1 MPFFSIIIPTFNSKS
16 SLEIA
21 LNSVLHQTFRDFEI
35 LIIDDG
41 STDGTDVLMLEY
53 KDIRILYEKQIN
65 SGGPANPRNK
75 GINLSKGE
83 WICFLDSDDFW
94 CSNKLE
100 FCYNE
105 INSNIDLLFH
115 DLYLVNKK
123 SFWLTNKILKGRRLN
138 SPVIRDLLINGN
150 AISTSS
156 VVVRRNIVGKV
167 GGFDENID
175 VIAAED
181 FKLWLGVATL
191 TNKFKYINSPLGYY
205 LDLGSG
211 ISSKNMSIVYNNAI
225 SAFLGCLNLREI
237 NMALTFPKYINSK
250 YKLYHNDSS
259 NCYCDLMFC
268 LKYANSEIKIKSLFL
283 LGVLIFMKFK
293 YYFFDGNR
301 FEER

>member
-1 MPFFSIIIPTFNSKS
+1 MPFFSIIIPTYNSKS

-21 LNSVLHQTFRDFEI
+21 LNSVLNQTFQDFEI

-53 KDIRILYEKQIN
+53 KDIRILYEKQVN
-65 SGGPANPRNK
+65 SGGPASPRNK
-75 GINLSKGE
+75 GINLSKGK
-83 WICFLDSDDFW
+83 WICFLDSDDYW

-100 FCYNE
+100 FCYNQ
-105 INSNIDLLFH
+105 INSNVDLLFH

-123 SFWLTNKILKGRRLN
+123 NFWLTNKILKGRRLD

-156 VVVRRNIVGKV
+156 VVVRRKIVEKF

-211 ISSKNMSIVYNNAI
+211 ISSKNMSSVYSFAI
-225 SAFLGCLNLREI
+225 KDYLKFLEPKSVNKATSI
-237 NMALTFPKYINSK
+237 SKYINAK
-250 YKLYHNDSS
+250 HVSS
-259 NCYCDLMFC
+259 TDNYIACIDDLFFC
-268 LKYANSEIKIKSLFL
+268 LKYSKFEFKIKSIY
-283 LGVLIFMKFK
+283 IFCKVIFK
-293 YYFFDGNR
+293 MCLNSFK
-301 FEER
+301 